1 MALSPGGIVPAQL
14 GFLAIFNPSLGHSDE
29 TLDDQIVYYSSVST
43 QRHKRRHRSRAKPT
57 ENLSQEER
65 NERLRQIGLAQGMVE
80 FSKSFSG
87 GQPVD
92 SIDTDKTRV
101 VLHELEQDWW
111 ILASIDLT
119 RIPLPPKLQT
129 GKAQETPEEVVEYS
143 SKEIKPSSL
152 LLQDLLRAHTI
163 FLLHHGTSLSA
174 LFVRSRRMKFVSL
187 LGRYWDLFLSTWNVM
202 LQGNP
207 IRTIFGGIN
216 IAASGELGIGVGE
229 EERGSGEREVLEGLV
244 TRVEGLKDLVVS
256 KFGSLDADGESK
268 NGKEPKRSWL
278 GTGQDPGPEDGA
290 IFLGTGA
297 LSRKSVRDI
306 TLWMEDLY
314 TWGENAYGVIDS
326 PTSLRAGRRVKR
338 SEPAPE
344 AKPAPALAP
353 ATKPAVRP
361 PVRPN
366 NHRSNSGSASG
377 SSTSTRTLAERRGL
391 DIGTVKEAKRPSDT
405 KDNSAPVPKGDD
417 TEADT
422 EAATA
427 STATPSQGESDG
439 HMDKLMT
446 VMKLGY
452 GTYWSIGK
460 SDTSSSA
467 VKSQLSAVAAFQT
480 GESSKAAANP
490 HLKPKQMEDDEG
502 HYLIGLMGDVEEGS
516 GDEENG
522 ASDEAAEPES
532 NSRTML
538 RTVHVELDKV
548 GTDRLES
555 DVVRNLGNLTNDV
568 TPLGANAVSS
578 NPTFGNQDSN
588 KASKMRVVVYVN
600 KPFIFTFLFELRTDS
615 LAWNSFYK
623 SLHFQ
628 LAPLRKP
635 LLSSIQYR
643 PERPESSSSSSNIYD
658 LVWDAEAMTV
668 HSTIPNIPDHTQAF
682 LPNAALPWSRVE
694 AMNTHMQLLNIFNLT
709 RPEMNQLER
718 TCKTNRGWWVVWQ
731 RILNRHAPSGDAYQP
746 AQNYEDDAQSTSDR
760 DISPASGDGSSTA
773 RPTSPTPPSPTVSK
787 EIILIRR
794 ASDHAGYRGVS
805 SSFAEG
811 GVGLTGSGW
820 GGDGA
825 GRLASGIGIDTR
837 KYIEGLLN
845 FSR

>member
-14 GFLAIFNPSLGHSDE
+14 GFLAIFNPSLGHTDD
-29 TLDDQIVYYSSVST
+29 TLDDQIVYYASVST
-43 QRHKRRHRSRAKPT
+43 QRQKRRRRSRTKPT
-57 ENLSQEER
+57 ENISQEER

-80 FSKSFSG
+80 FSRSFSG

-92 SIDTDKTRV
+92 SIDTEKSRV
-101 VLHELEQDWW
+101 ILHELEQGWW

-129 GKAQETPEEVVEYS
+129 GKTQDSPEEVVEYS
-143 SKEIKPSSL
+143 SKEVKPSSL
-152 LLQDLLRAHTI
+152 LLQDILRAHST

-174 LFVRSRRMKFVSL
+174 LFVRSRRTKFLSL
-187 LGRYWDLFLSTWNVM
+187 VGRYWDLFLSTWNVM

-207 IRTIFGGIN
+207 VRTMFGGIN

-244 TRVEGLKDLVVS
+244 SRVEGLVDLVVC
-256 KFGSLDADGESK
+256 KFGSVDADGEPK
-268 NGKEPKRSWL
+268 NGKEPKRPWL

-297 LSRKSVRDI
+297 LSRKSVRDVAQ
-306 TLWMEDLY
+306 WMEDLY
-314 TWGENAYGVIDS
+314 TWGENAYGVIES
-326 PTSLRAGRRVKR
+326 PTSLRGARRPKK
-338 SEPAPE
+338 A
-344 AKPAPALAP
+344 APAAE
-353 ATKPAVRP
+353 TKPSDNRDVPSRP

-366 NHRSNSGSASG
+366 GDRSDSGSGSG
-377 SSTSTRTLAERRGL
+377 SSGSTKTLAERRGQE
-391 DIGTVKEAKRPSDT
+391 IGTVKEAKRPGS
-405 KDNSAPVPKGDD
+405 
-417 TEADT
+417 
-422 EAATA
+422 
-427 STATPSQGESDG
+427 SQGSIAASAGPSAVPPAQEEGDG

-446 VMKLGY
+446 YVKLGY

-460 SDTSSSA
+460 SDTSPP
-467 VKSQLSAVAAFQT
+467 VDKSQLSAVAALQS
-480 GESSKAAANP
+480 GESSKHASAEP
-490 HLKPKQMEDDEG
+490 PKPKRMSDDVG
-502 HYLIGLMGDVEEGS
+502 HYLIGLIGDVEEGGGS
-516 GDEENG
+516 EREDNKD
-522 ASDEAAEPES
+522 SDEAGDTEL

-538 RTVHVELDKV
+538 RTIHVELEKT
-548 GTDRLES
+548 GHDRAEA
-555 DVVRNLGNLTNDV
+555 DVVKDLGNLTNEV
-568 TPLGANAVSS
+568 TPLGINAVSS
-578 NPTFGNQDSN
+578 NPLFGNQDSN
-588 KASKMRVVVYVN
+588 KASKLRVVVYVN
-600 KPFIFTFLFELRTDS
+600 KPFIFTFLFALRTDS

-623 SLHFQ
+623 SLHYQ

-643 PERPESSSSSSNIYD
+643 PEKPDVGSAASNIYD

-668 HSTIPNIPDHTQAF
+668 FSTIPNIPDHAQMF
-682 LPNAALPWSRVE
+682 QSNAQLPWSRVE

-709 RPEMNQLER
+709 RSEVNQLER

-731 RILNRHAPSGDAYQP
+731 RILDRHTNAAAANQSSE
-746 AQNYEDDAQSTSDR
+746 NEDDNDTPVSESEESLAT
-760 DISPASGDGSSTA
+760 SGDGSSTQ
-773 RPTSPTPPSPTVSK
+773 RPSPSPLPSPTVSK
-787 EIILIRR
+787 EIFLVRR

-805 SSFAEG
+805 SSYAEG
-811 GVGLTGSGW
+811 GGAGAGAGW
-820 GGDGA
+820 GDGA

>member
-43 QRHKRRHRSRAKPT
+43 QRHKKRHRSRTKPT
-57 ENLSQEER
+57 ENVSQEER

-101 VLHELEQDWW
+101 ILHELEQDWW

-129 GKAQETPEEVVEYS
+129 GKAQETPEAVVEFS

-174 LFVRSRRMKFVSL
+174 LFVRSRRTNFLSL

-207 IRTIFGGIN
+207 IRTVFGGIN

-229 EERGSGEREVLEGLV
+229 EERGSGEREVLESLV
-244 TRVEGLKDLVVS
+244 ARIEGLKDIVVS

-268 NGKEPKRSWL
+268 DGKEPKRSWL

-297 LSRKSVRDI
+297 LSRKSVRDVS
-306 TLWMEDLY
+306 LWMEDLY
-314 TWGENAYGVIDS
+314 TWGDNAYGVIDS
-326 PTSLRAGRRVKR
+326 PTSLRAGRRGKKA
-338 SEPAPE
+338 EPAPE
-344 AKPAPALAP
+344 AKPAPAPTP
-353 ATKPAVRP
+353 AAKPAVRP
-361 PVRPN
+361 PARPSA
-366 NHRSNSGSASG
+366 HRSNSGSGSG

-391 DIGTVKEAKRPSDT
+391 EIGTVKEAKMPSST
-405 KDNSAPVPKGDD
+405 KDNSPSVPKD
-417 TEADT
+417 ADAD
-422 EAATA
+422 AATD
-427 STATPSQGESDG
+427 STATSTQAEGDG

-460 SDTSSSA
+460 TDASSSA

-480 GESSKAAANP
+480 GESSKAAATA
-490 HLKPKQMEDDEG
+490 HVKPKQMNDDEG
-502 HYLIGLMGDVEEGS
+502 HYLIGMMGDVEEGS

-522 ASDEAAEPES
+522 ASDETAETES

-538 RTVHVELDKV
+538 RTVHIELDKV
-548 GTDRLES
+548 GTNRLEA

-600 KPFIFTFLFELRTDS
+600 KPFIFTFIFELRTDS

-643 PERPESSSSSSNIYD
+643 PERPEASSSTSIIYD
-658 LVWDAEAMTV
+658 LIWDAEAMTV
-668 HSTIPNIPDHTQAF
+668 HSTIPNIPDHAQAF
-682 LPNAALPWSRVE
+682 LSNAQSPWSRVE

-731 RILNRHAPSGDAYQP
+731 RILNRHTATTSGEAYQP
-746 AQNYEDDAQSTSDR
+746 THTYEDDDTSTSDR
-760 DISPASGDGSSTA
+760 DVSPASGDGSSTA
-773 RPTSPTPPSPTVSK
+773 RPLSPPPPSPTVSK
-787 EIILIRR
+787 EIFLIRR

-811 GVGLTGSGW
+811 GIGLTGSGW

>member
-57 ENLSQEER
+57 ANLSQEER

-101 VLHELEQDWW
+101 ILHELEQDWW

-129 GKAQETPEEVVEYS
+129 GKAQETPEEVVEFS

-152 LLQDLLRAHTI
+152 LLQDLLRAHSI

-174 LFVRSRRMKFVSL
+174 LFVRSQRTNFLSL
-187 LGRYWDLFLSTWNVM
+187 VGRYWDLFLSTWNVM

-244 TRVEGLKDLVVS
+244 TRIEGLKDLVVS
-256 KFGSLDADGESK
+256 KFGSLNADGESRD
-268 NGKEPKRSWL
+268 GKGPKRSWL

-314 TWGENAYGVIDS
+314 TWGDNAYGVIDS
-326 PTSLRAGRRVKR
+326 PTSLRAVRRGKR
-338 SEPAPE
+338 AEQVPE
-344 AKPAPALAP
+344 ATSVPIPTAL
-353 ATKPAVRP
+353 TKPSVRP

-366 NHRSNSGSASG
+366 ANRSNSGSGSG

-391 DIGTVKEAKRPSDT
+391 EIGTVKEAKRPASIKDKTPPIPKDT
-405 KDNSAPVPKGDD
+405 N
-417 TEADT
+417 
-422 EAATA
+422 AATDA
-427 STATPSQGESDG
+427 TATPAQEESDG
-439 HMDKLMT
+439 HMDKIMT

-460 SDTSSSA
+460 SDSSSST
-467 VKSQLSAVAAFQT
+467 VKSQLSAIAALQSM
-480 GESSKAAANP
+480 EPSKAAGNA
-490 HLKPKQMEDDEG
+490 HVKPKQMDDDEG

-516 GDEENG
+516 GDDEIG
-522 ASDEAAEPES
+522 VSDEAAENES

-538 RTVHVELDKV
+538 RTVHVELEKI
-548 GTDRLES
+548 GTDRLET
-555 DVVRNLGNLTNDV
+555 DVVRNLGSFTNDV

-600 KPFIFTFLFELRTDS
+600 KPFVFTFLFELRTDS

-623 SLHFQ
+623 SLHLQ

-643 PERPESSSSSSNIYD
+643 PERPEATSSPSNIYD

-668 HSTIPNIPDHTQAF
+668 YSTIPNIPDHTQAF
-682 LPNAALPWSRVE
+682 QPNAQLPWSRVE

-731 RILNRHAPSGDAYQP
+731 RILNRHATPGEAYQSMETD
-746 AQNYEDDAQSTSDR
+746 EDDDKSTSDR
-760 DISPASGDGSSTA
+760 EVLPASGDSSSTA
-773 RPTSPTPPSPTVSK
+773 RPSPPAPPSLTVSN

-805 SSFAEG
+805 SSFAESG
-811 GVGLTGSGW
+811 AGTGAGW